1 MRKLFRA
8 LVPLHLDLCLH
19 LYSSFFSQKV
29 AILPEVFLK
38 KAAFCRF
45 AQNQAV
51 RFVDFDVIPEAILHI
66 LDIILFFNLKT
77 VYLHLTGRKPSDAD
91 DIAVLIDAVI

>member
-51 RFVDFDVIPEAILHI
+51 RFVEFNSASKARLHI
-66 LDIILFFNLKT
+66 LDIFLFFDLKT
-77 VYLHLTGRKPSDAD
+77 VYLHLTGRKPSAAD
-91 DIAVLIDAVI
+91 DITVLIDAVI

>member
-29 AILPEVFLK
+29 AIFTEVFLK
-38 KAAFCRF
+38 KAIFCRY
-45 AQNQAV
+45 AQNQIAI
-51 RFVDFDVIPEAILHI
+51 FVDFDVTPEAILHI
-66 LDIILFFNLKT
+66 LDIFSFFDLEA
-77 VYLHLTGRKPSDAD
+77 VYLHLTGRKPSAAD
-91 DIAVLIDAVI
+91 DITVLIDTVI